1 MTTAILGLNLYEAA
15 IAGFPYLL
23 ILAICA
29 AVVFA
34 VVVLFRIYKSLEGIK
49 EMQAEQTQRL
59 RNIEAVLANMTG
71 SSNEQN

>member
-1 MTTAILGLNLYEAA
+1 MTTAILGLNLYESA
-15 IAGFPYLL
+15 IAGFPYLI
-23 ILAICA
+23 ILAVAA
-29 AVVFA
+29 AVVFVA
-34 VVVLFRIYKSLEGIK
+34 VILFRVYKSLEGIK